1 MGQSKCISSA
11 GRQAGTQ
18 QLQPLC
24 APSDRLPGAAHPH
37 VVSLLREIL
46 YHEGAGGTQAA
57 VETGICL
64 PLSHYRTQASHAVA
78 LPATCL

>member
-1 MGQSKCISSA
+1 M
-11 GRQAGTQ
+11 Q

-46 YHEGAGGTQAA
+46 YHEGPGGKQAA
-57 VETGICL
+57 VEAGICL
-64 PLSHYRTQASHAVA
+64 PLLHYRTQASHAAA
-78 LPATCL
+78 LPATCVCE